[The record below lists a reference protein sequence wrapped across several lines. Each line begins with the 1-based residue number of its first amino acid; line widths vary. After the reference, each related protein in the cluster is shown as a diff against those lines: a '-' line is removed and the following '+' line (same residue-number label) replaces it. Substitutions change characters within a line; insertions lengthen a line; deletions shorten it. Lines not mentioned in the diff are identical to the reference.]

1 MNLLTRDD
9 KNFPK
14 NLKDI
19 SPKVSK
25 LFYKGNYSKKLFEKS
40 IAVVGSRKM
49 TSYGTRILESLLP
62 PLVNAKITIISGFMY
77 GIDQEA
83 HKIAL
88 ENEGKTVAVLGWGID
103 WPVEPADKKLYERIE
118 NKGLLLSEYQD
129 SSPQLW
135 MFPRRNRIMAGLA
148 QATLVIEAAPNSGSL
163 ITAAFA
169 TKYKKKLF
177 AVPGPA
183 TSIVS
188 QGTNTL
194 IKKGLAKL
202 VSTADDIL
210 TEMNWSKT
218 KKTQPIENKNPD
230 ILLQLLSREPL
241 NIDEIALS
249 LNSTVEKISVKL
261 SLLQLKGLIAENNGK
276 YYSKSA

>member
-1 MNLLTRDD
+1 MEVLTRDD
-9 KNFPK
+9 KNFPN
-14 NLKDI
+14 NLRKI
-19 SPKVSK
+19 SPKVLK
-25 LFYKGNYSKKLFEKS
+25 LFYKGTYSKKLFEKS

-49 TSYGTRILESLLP
+49 TSYGVRILESLLP
-62 PLVNAKITIISGFMY
+62 SLIDSGITIISGFMY
-77 GIDQEA
+77 GVDQQA

-88 ENEGKTVAVLGWGID
+88 ENNGKTVAVLGWGIN

-118 NKGLLLSEYQD
+118 NKGLIVSEYQN

-169 TKYKKKLF
+169 TKYNKKLF

-183 TSIVS
+183 TSLVS

-202 VSTADDIL
+202 VSTPDDIL
-210 TEMNWSKT
+210 TEMNWSTT
-218 KKTQPIENKNPD
+218 KKTQPSEYKNPD
-230 ILLQLLSREPL
+230 ILLQLLSREAL

-261 SLLQLKGLIAENNGK
+261 SLLQLKGYVEEKDGK
-276 YYSKSA
+276 YYCKLE